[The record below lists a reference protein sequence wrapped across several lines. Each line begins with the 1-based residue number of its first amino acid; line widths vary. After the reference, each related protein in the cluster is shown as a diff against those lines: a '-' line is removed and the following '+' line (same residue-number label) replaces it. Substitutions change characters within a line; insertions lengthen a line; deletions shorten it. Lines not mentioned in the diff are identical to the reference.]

1 MPLQGVWTADEDVLP
16 PWKGD
21 YHNDLNTQM
30 SYYHYLKANHLAQGR
45 SFVDFLWNR
54 RKPARAFAM

>member
-1 MPLQGVWTADEDVLP
+1 MPLQGVWTADAGGLP

-30 SYYHYLKANHLAQGR
+30 TYSPG
-45 SFVDFLWNR
+45 
-54 RKPARAFAM
+54 